1 MATAASELHG
11 AEQIKKDCWPGA
23 GAGAWVGVGELEGA
37 GGVGR
42 GRLAARRMSRKNRAL
57 S

>member
-1 MATAASELHG
+1 MAAAASELHG

-23 GAGAWVGVGELEGA
+23 GVGVGELDGA

>member
-23 GAGAWVGVGELEGA
+23 GAGAGVGVGELEGA
-37 GGVGR
+37 GGVGG